1 MIGSSFRFSDVIT
14 QLKKR
19 ESNSHKGD
27 YGRILIIGG
36 DIGMGG
42 AGILASEA
50 ALMSGGGLVTL
61 ASQKET
67 IKPSLLRAPEVMTQD
82 VSTPKDLSRCL
93 DQKDTILCGV
103 GFSHSSWSK
112 EALGITLQ
120 FCEKHDGNLII
131 DGGALR
137 ILDKNYLLKRNMPS
151 KTILTPHPGEAA
163 ALLNLSCEEI
173 QKDRINSAI
182 KIRDKYNAYTIL
194 KGNKTIVAGEA
205 VYVCDEGGPELA
217 IPGSGDVLA
226 GILAGLISNQTDA
239 ELACKIAVSS
249 HGIAGEDFLN
259 KVGQIGLKSSELI
272 EYIRL
277 RINT

>member
-1 MIGSSFRFSDVIT
+1 MIGSSFRFSDVIS

-103 GFSHSSWSK
+103 GFGHSSWSK
-112 EALGITLQ
+112 EALGITLK
-120 FCEKHDGNLII
+120 FCENHDGNLII

-173 QKDRINSAI
+173 QRDRINSAI

-194 KGNKTIVAGEA
+194 KGNKTIIAGEA

-226 GILAGLISNQTDA
+226 GILAGLISNQTDT

>member
-1 MIGSSFRFSDVIT
+1 MKGSSFRFSDVIT

-61 ASQKET
+61 ASKKET

-194 KGNKTIVAGEA
+194 KGNKTIIAGEA

>member
-194 KGNKTIVAGEA
+194 KGNKTIIAGEA

-249 HGIAGEDFLN
+249 HGIAGGDFLN

>member
-1 MIGSSFRFSDVIT
+1 MIGSSFKFSDVIT
-14 QLKKR
+14 QIKKR

-163 ALLNLSCEEI
+163 ALLNLSSEEI
-173 QKDRINSAI
+173 QRDRIDSAI

-194 KGNKTIVAGEA
+194 KGNKTIIAGEA

-239 ELACKIAVSS
+239 ELACKIAVYS

>member
-1 MIGSSFRFSDVIT
+1 MIGSSYRFSDVIG

-67 IKPSLLRAPEVMTQD
+67 IKPSLLRTPEIMTQD

-103 GFSHSSWSK
+103 GFAQSPWSK
-112 EALGITLQ
+112 EALGMTLK
-120 FCEKHDGNLII
+120 FCEDHDGILII

-137 ILDKNYLLKRNMPS
+137 ILDKKNLLKRNMPS
-151 KTILTPHPGEAA
+151 KTILTPHPGEAG

-173 QKDRINSAI
+173 QRDRIGSAI
-182 KIRDKYNAYTIL
+182 KIRDTYKAYTIL
-194 KGNKTIVAGEA
+194 KGNKTVIAGEA

>member
-1 MIGSSFRFSDVIT
+1 
-14 QLKKR
+14 
-19 ESNSHKGD
+19 
-27 YGRILIIGG
+27 
-36 DIGMGG
+36 
-42 AGILASEA
+42 
-50 ALMSGGGLVTL
+50 
-61 ASQKET
+61 
-67 IKPSLLRAPEVMTQD
+67 
-82 VSTPKDLSRCL
+82 
-93 DQKDTILCGV
+93 
-103 GFSHSSWSK
+103 
-112 EALGITLQ
+112 
-120 FCEKHDGNLII
+120 LII

-194 KGNKTIVAGEA
+194 KGNKTIIAGEA

-226 GILAGLISNQTDA
+226 GILAGLISNQIDA

-259 KVGQIGLKSSELI
+259 EVGQIGLKSSELI

>member
-1 MIGSSFRFSDVIT
+1 
-14 QLKKR
+14 
-19 ESNSHKGD
+19 
-27 YGRILIIGG
+27 
-36 DIGMGG
+36 
-42 AGILASEA
+42 
-50 ALMSGGGLVTL
+50 
-61 ASQKET
+61 
-67 IKPSLLRAPEVMTQD
+67 
-82 VSTPKDLSRCL
+82 
-93 DQKDTILCGV
+93 
-103 GFSHSSWSK
+103 
-112 EALGITLQ
+112 
-120 FCEKHDGNLII
+120 
-131 DGGALR
+131 
-137 ILDKNYLLKRNMPS
+137 MPS

-173 QKDRINSAI
+173 QRDRINSAI

-194 KGNKTIVAGEA
+194 KGNKTIIAGEA
-205 VYVCDEGGPELA
+205 VYICDEGGPELA